1 MNIVHSEGN
10 FTSLLSSN
18 TCGKP
23 TLRKQECIIPLAA
36 VRRFLSPSDIEDGCR
51 NADEQERTLYYT
63 WLIGCA
69 SVKKI
74 LITLNGR
81 QEYEVL

>member
-1 MNIVHSEGN
+1 MTLH
-10 FTSLLSSN
+10 FHLLN

-23 TLRKQECIIPLAA
+23 TRRTEKCIISRAV

-51 NADEQERTLYYT
+51 NADEQERTLCYT

-74 LITLNGR
+74 LISWNGR
-81 QEYEVL
+81 QEYAML